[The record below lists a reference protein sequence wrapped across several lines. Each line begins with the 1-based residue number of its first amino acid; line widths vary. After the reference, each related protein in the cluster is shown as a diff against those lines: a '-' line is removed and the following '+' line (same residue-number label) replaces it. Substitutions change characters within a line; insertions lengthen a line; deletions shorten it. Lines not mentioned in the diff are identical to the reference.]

1 MGAIRHT
8 SDVTTPV
15 PPRLPP
21 GERLRRAG
29 IGAWSVIGL
38 LILLAIS
45 AWLLLKIRV
54 IFPPLV
60 LALLI
65 IYLVNPIVNRLE
77 ERRVPRVLGA
87 ILSYVVV
94 LGSITLIVLALIP
107 LASNQIQSF
116 SDDWPEFREKS
127 VRSIQ
132 STSDSIED
140 RFGTKID
147 TSQIEC
153 LLGADDIQSATA
165 PTHEECD
172 EATREFRE
180 KVTAQASRIT
190 ELGGTILE
198 VLIIFIL
205 GPLLALYLIIDLP
218 VLQRDVL
225 GLVPENHRDEFAT
238 VGSKIGRAVG
248 GFFRGQLVV
257 AFIVFIMASLA
268 FRIVGLPF
276 WLVIGAIAGLTN
288 LIPLVGP
295 FIGGGLGFIVGTLSD
310 GFGLGLKAAIAA
322 LVVQQI
328 DNHVISPNVMKRTVQ
343 LHPVTVML
351 GLLAGGTLAGFWG
364 VLLAVPAIAVTKII
378 LGHLWTTRVLGM
390 EPEPL
395 GEEVVPDD
403 PAAEEILEDK
413 QQEAEQLE
421 KES

>member
-1 MGAIRHT
+1 M
-8 SDVTTPV
+8 VTPV

-21 GERLRRAG
+21 GERLRRVG

-45 AWLLLKIRV
+45 GWLLLKISV

-77 ERRVPRVLGA
+77 DRRVPRVLGA

-107 LASNQIQSF
+107 LASNQIESF

-127 VRSIQ
+127 VRSIH
-132 STSDSIED
+132 STSESIED

-153 LLGADDIQSATA
+153 LLGADDIESADS
-165 PTHEECD
+165 PTHAECD

-180 KVTAQASRIT
+180 RLSAQASRIT

-218 VLQRDVL
+218 DLQKDVL
-225 GLVPENHRDEFAT
+225 GLVPENNRDEFAD

-257 AFIVFIMASLA
+257 ALIVFVLSSIA
-268 FRIVGLPF
+268 FKIVGLPF
-276 WLVIGAIAGLTN
+276 WLVIGAIAGFTN

-295 FIGGGLGFIVGTLSD
+295 FIGGGLGVIVGTLSE

-328 DNHVISPNVMKRTVQ
+328 DNHIISPNVMKRTVQ

-364 VLLAVPAIAVTKII
+364 VLLAVPAIAVTKIV
-378 LGHLWTTRVLGM
+378 LGHLWTTRVLGL
-390 EPEPL
+390 EPAPL
-395 GEEVVPDD
+395 MSDDAVPDSEHAEEVLEEKKEQ
-403 PAAEEILEDK
+403 AEG
-413 QQEAEQLE
+413 LE
-421 KES
+421 KET